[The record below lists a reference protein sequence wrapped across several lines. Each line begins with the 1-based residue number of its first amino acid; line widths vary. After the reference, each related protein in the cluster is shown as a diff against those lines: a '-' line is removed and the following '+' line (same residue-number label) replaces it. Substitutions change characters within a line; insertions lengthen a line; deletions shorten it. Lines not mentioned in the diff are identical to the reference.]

1 MVLEG
6 RRPFRAFLLSFLTG
20 WCLFTGVFYWVWS
33 VQAFNLLDYL
43 LLAFYLSIYIG
54 AFGFAVRQIRS
65 HTTLP
70 LALIAPPL
78 WVALEYLR
86 SHAGFLGVPWMLLG
100 HSQFLHPWLIQIT
113 SLTGV
118 FGLSFLIVLV
128 NAVIAEAIIAVR
140 PNSLAHLLHTPSRL
154 YLNRIIVAASL
165 LASSLI
171 YGGWVLSKGTADEG
185 IRVAVIQGNIP
196 QDRKWDQTFRTQ
208 ILDRHIALTRKAA
221 ADHPKLIVWPETAVP
236 VDVQHTPALLQEL
249 GGLARESDSYMLVG
263 SAANAKFAEKNLAG
277 KEFNSLI
284 LISPDGTVA
293 GEYRK
298 QILVPFGEYTPLR
311 GIVRWSKAVAAPR
324 QDILAGE
331 SSTLLTMGSL
341 SIGATLC
348 WENVFPDLFR
358 KFVKGGARLM
368 INATNEAW
376 FGKTAAPYQ
385 LLAMSVFRASEN
397 RVAVVRAANT
407 GISAF
412 IDPYGRI
419 VEQLKASNGKSV
431 FVEGVL
437 TGTVPLSQGPTFY
450 TRFGDV
456 FAFAQIA
463 ACVLIL
469 WRSLL
474 MHWRR
479 DLVSQQPRPSHLRE
493 EEA

>member
-1 MVLEG
+1 
-6 RRPFRAFLLSFLTG
+6 
-20 WCLFTGVFYWVWS
+20 
-33 VQAFNLLDYL
+33 
-43 LLAFYLSIYIG
+43 
-54 AFGFAVRQIRS
+54 
-65 HTTLP
+65 
-70 LALIAPPL
+70 
-78 WVALEYLR
+78 
-86 SHAGFLGVPWMLLG
+86 
-100 HSQFLHPWLIQIT
+100 
-113 SLTGV
+113 
-118 FGLSFLIVLV
+118 
-128 NAVIAEAIIAVR
+128 
-140 PNSLAHLLHTPSRL
+140 
-154 YLNRIIVAASL
+154 
-165 LASSLI
+165 
-171 YGGWVLSKGTADEG
+171 
-185 IRVAVIQGNIP
+185 
-196 QDRKWDQTFRTQ
+196 
-208 ILDRHIALTRKAA
+208 
-221 ADHPKLIVWPETAVP
+221 
-236 VDVQHTPALLQEL
+236 
-249 GGLARESDSYMLVG
+249 
-263 SAANAKFAEKNLAG
+263 
-277 KEFNSLI
+277 
-284 LISPDGTVA
+284 
-293 GEYRK
+293 
-298 QILVPFGEYTPLR
+298 
-311 GIVRWSKAVAAPR
+311 
-324 QDILAGE
+324 
-331 SSTLLTMGSL
+331 
-341 SIGATLC
+341 
-348 WENVFPDLFR
+348 
-358 KFVKGGARLM
+358 M